1 MHVPEN
7 RYKIRTQI
15 TVLKIKGCTSNRRIR
30 EARFKQDRQAK
41 TDNRFGNERQIAEGR
56 QE

>member
-30 EARFKQDRQAK
+30 KARFKQDRHAK